1 MNWPSRVFGQL
12 AASRHPPRL
21 RAVEVVEPG
30 AVLFALLGRDAAIP
44 RKDSADLVAASEV
57 VVRYVDQ
64 YLAHAD
70 GKPRGDLR
78 TYADL
83 DTAVDLMGDLFRRYA
98 NLLTAGSYV
107 TLVPV
112 LQEDWLAIFRQ
123 PWIPTALEDPA

>member
-1 MNWPSRVFGQL
+1 M
-12 AASRHPPRL
+12 
-21 RAVEVVEPG
+21 
-30 AVLFALLGRDAAIP
+30 LGRDAAIP